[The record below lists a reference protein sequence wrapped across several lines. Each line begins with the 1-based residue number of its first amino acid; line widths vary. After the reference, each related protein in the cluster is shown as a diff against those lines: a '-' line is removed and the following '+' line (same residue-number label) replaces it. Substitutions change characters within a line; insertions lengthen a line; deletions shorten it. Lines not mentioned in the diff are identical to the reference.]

1 MRKPSG
7 KPKINVEAENIALAQ
22 DELKRV
28 LDVKW
33 WRWRQLFLRARGLQ
47 IRQRQDDGANHQ
59 PTIDGILAEIPDEDR
74 AAFERYY
81 QAALDAAIQRAN
93 RQVRDMPANP
103 DAVEAELA
111 EQLTREAEG
120 RDHPQGLGIVPSGD
134 GEYEIV
140 PPETDPRTAQPRGKG
155 RQRKGASGGEAGGEM
170 TPARWATIG
179 VVALLPLLWLIW
191 SVAGSSGP
199 AAAEAVTVTPAA
211 EASAATPTPLQDV
224 GGGGE
229 DVTVFYP
236 TSLEIARP
244 QGGALVY
251 PVVASASD
259 LGGTWQP
266 QTASGS
272 AAWLNGTYI
281 NLVFCLPAD
290 SAAMLKGLGR
300 GDQITMRPAS
310 GALRHYAIIR
320 TRSVGRQQIEIMD
333 QRRAGLTLIACGIGN
348 NERTI
353 AEAIYRADATGAAP
367 LDAGVVAELPNLARL
382 AVKASRTRAPS
393 AADPPGYSVAEID
406 VQIDNLSAVAI
417 QETDL
422 IDQLAIGGAI
432 AERLEPS
439 HATVG
444 ASASRLATYRYRVPL
459 AGGGATWQATAPS
472 GETVQMRLTVGAAP
486 EEQPAGFTGS
496 IVQSDIRLRRE
507 GDRDIILIPVAITA
521 QSSAVISDADFSL
534 WVGERQVALTPQ
546 TALPLTIAAG
556 ARQTIVVAGQI
567 PDVSMVEIE
576 VGRQRWR
583 LSLP

>member
-33 WRWRQLFLRARGLQ
+33 WRWRHLFLRARGLQ
-47 IRQRQDDGANHQ
+47 IRQRQEDGGNHQ
-59 PTIDGILAEIPDEDR
+59 PTIDGILAEVPDEDR
-74 AAFERYY
+74 AVFERYY

-120 RDHPQGLGIVPSGD
+120 RDHPQGLGSVPSGD

-155 RQRKGASGGEAGGEM
+155 RSRKGASGGETGGEM

-191 SVAGSSGP
+191 SVAGSASP
-199 AAAEAVTVTPAA
+199 AAAGATASPGV

-224 GGGGE
+224 GGSGE

-236 TSLEIARP
+236 ASLEIARP
-244 QGGALVY
+244 RASAVVY

-266 QTASGS
+266 QTASGT

-281 NLVFCLPAD
+281 NLVFCLPAE
-290 SAAMLKGLGR
+290 SEAMLKELSR

-348 NERTI
+348 NERTV
-353 AEAIYRADATGAAP
+353 AEAMYQAEASGAAP
-367 LDAGVVAELPNLARL
+367 LSSGAVGELPNLARL
-382 AVKASRTRAPS
+382 TIKATRSRPP
-393 AADPPGYSVAEID
+393 AAGDPPGYSVAEVD
-406 VQIDNLSAVAI
+406 VQIDNLSAI
-417 QETDL
+417 DLQETDL
-422 IDQLAIGGAI
+422 IDQLAIAGAI
-432 AERLEPS
+432 AERLAPS
-439 HATVG
+439 NARID
-444 ASASRLATYRYRVPL
+444 ASSSRVVTYRYRVPQD
-459 AGGGATWQATAPS
+459 GGGATWQATAAS
-472 GETVQMRLTVGAAP
+472 GETVQMRLTIGAAAAEP
-486 EEQPAGFTGS
+486 GRAGFTSS
-496 IVQSDIRLRRE
+496 IIQADIRLRHE
-507 GDRDIILIPVAITA
+507 GDRDLLLIPIIITA
-521 QSSAVISDADFSL
+521 QTEVELSGADFSL
-534 WVGERQVALTPQ
+534 WVGEREVALTAQ
-546 TALPLTIAAG
+546 TPLPFTVEAG
-556 ARQTIVVAGQI
+556 DQRTLVVAGQI
-567 PDVSMVEIE
+567 PDVSMVELEI
-576 VGRQRWR
+576 GRQRWR

>member
-33 WRWRQLFLRARGLQ
+33 WRWRHLFLRARGLQ
-47 IRQRQDDGANHQ
+47 IRQRQEDRGNHQ
-59 PTIDGILAEIPDEDR
+59 PTIDGILAEVPDEDR
-74 AAFERYY
+74 AVFERYY
-81 QAALDAAIQRAN
+81 QIALDAAIQRAN

-120 RDHPQGLGIVPSGD
+120 RDHPQGLGSVPSGD

-155 RQRKGASGGEAGGEM
+155 RSRKGSSGGETGGEM

-191 SVAGSSGP
+191 SVAGSPSPAVAGP
-199 AAAEAVTVTPAA
+199 TTPGVA
-211 EASAATPTPLQDV
+211 ASAATPTPLQDV

-236 TSLEIARP
+236 ASLEIARP
-244 QGGALVY
+244 QGSAVVY

-266 QTASGS
+266 QTASGT

-281 NLVFCLPAD
+281 NLVFCLPAE
-290 SAAMLKGLGR
+290 SEAMLKELSR
-300 GDQITMRPAS
+300 GDPITMRPAS

-348 NERTI
+348 NERTV
-353 AEAIYRADATGAAP
+353 AEAMYQAEASDAAP
-367 LDAGVVAELPNLARL
+367 LNAGAAGELPNLARL
-382 AVKASRTRAPS
+382 TVKATRSRPPS
-393 AADPPGYSVAEID
+393 AADPPGYSVAEVD
-406 VQIDNLSAVAI
+406 VEIDNLSAADL

-422 IDQLAIGGAI
+422 IDQLAIAGAI
-432 AERLEPS
+432 AERLAPS
-439 HATVG
+439 NARIG
-444 ASASRLATYRYRVPL
+444 ASSSRLVTYRYRVPQD
-459 AGGGATWQATAPS
+459 GGGATWQATAPS
-472 GETVQMRLTVGAAP
+472 GETVEMRLTIGAAP
-486 EEQPAGFTGS
+486 AEHGRAGFTSS
-496 IVQSDIRLRRE
+496 IVQVDIRLRHE
-507 GDRDIILIPVAITA
+507 GDRTILLIPIIITA
-521 QSSAVISDADFSL
+521 RTTVELSAADFSL

-546 TALPLTIAAG
+546 TPLPFTVEAG
-556 ARQTIVVAGQI
+556 DQRTLVVAGQI
-567 PDVSMVEIE
+567 PDVSMVELEI
-576 VGRQRWR
+576 GRQRWR